1 MSPIV
6 YKVEPLERYAADA
19 RLRTG
24 RRVRSLR
31 EQAGHSTHEL
41 GVRAGMT
48 AASVA
53 RVEGGDVEIGL
64 AELSRLARALRVP
77 MSALVADETS
87 PQRRSAEPS

>member
-6 YKVEPLERYAADA
+6 YMVEPLERYALEA
-19 RLRTG
+19 RVRAG

-31 EQAGHSTHEL
+31 EQAGHSRHEL
-41 GVRAGMT
+41 AVRAGMT
-48 AASVA
+48 ADSVA
-53 RVEGGDVEIGL
+53 RAERGEVDIGL

-87 PQRRSAEPS
+87 P

>member
-6 YKVEPLERYAADA
+6 YIVEELERYAVDA

-24 RRVRSLR
+24 RRVRALR
-31 EQAGHSTHEL
+31 ERAGHTAHDL
-41 GVRAGMT
+41 GLRAGMP
-48 AASVA
+48 ADSVA
-53 RVEGGDVEIGL
+53 RVEGGEVELGL

-87 PQRRSAEPS
+87 P